1 VVIYIIMAYEKK
13 NVKLENELQA
23 SKAHLEKYTVPS
35 SNIGADIIAEA
46 MRKGKV
52 NSDSHL
58 YKDDDALGS
67 SSHSLNNNSSHAM
80 GVALGSSTHSHGTE
94 TDMSNMGGNGNTS
107 RVLLGRYADQDKVSA
122 KQRFTTESKDQFRLH
137 RTSQRTRKLD

>member
-1 VVIYIIMAYEKK
+1 MKKK
-13 NVKLENELQA
+13 NVKLEDELQA

-35 SNIGADIIAEA
+35 SNIGADIIAKA

-67 SSHSLNNNSSHAM
+67 SSHSLNNSSHAM

-122 KQRFTTESKDQFRLH
+122 KQRFTTESNAQFRLH
-137 RTSQRTRKLD
+137 RTTPNGHKRN